1 MSKAVIRPLLSLKQ
15 LLRSTSCLSSNVSF
29 HQLREVTLSAR
40 EVTPITIKQARNL
53 LMDMVGTSYNTDE
66 QKVVKGKDL
75 LPIKSS
81 QEECPVRTMTDSY
94 QEVIIPLG
102 QDQEVRQKYLTSMQG
117 FRFGR
122 ILEDMDTFAGLIC
135 YTHNQDPSKGQNM
148 KSPLSTVTAL
158 VDRIDMHGV
167 ALSPFKDVRM
177 CGHVTWV
184 GRSSMEVTMI
194 VEQDMDG
201 TREQVLTARFVM
213 VARNPETKK
222 SAVVN
227 GLKPA
232 TEQELALFDLGE
244 RKRQLRQEES
254 KKSLLKTAPNEE
266 ERNIIHSLFL
276 QTIDQ
281 KSGTFNIRVKPE
293 NSVWMDKTILKNLR
307 ICQPEQKNLYNKI
320 FGGFLMRQAFEMAWA
335 NAAIYCKGRP
345 VVQVVDDI
353 VFHRPVEIGSLLFL
367 SSQDGMIV
375 TGIHPA
381 HAQYTGRGDNN
392 HHGPCLIWHVG
403 FVLELS
409 PHVTM

>member
-222 SAVVN
+222 S
-227 GLKPA
+227 
-232 TEQELALFDLGE
+232 
-244 RKRQLRQEES
+244 
-254 KKSLLKTAPNEE
+254 
-266 ERNIIHSLFL
+266 
-276 QTIDQ
+276 
-281 KSGTFNIRVKPE
+281 GTFNIRVKPE

-367 SSQDGMIV
+367 SSQVVYTEGALMQLKVHAEVVDPLTGSRHTTNDFYFAFDTNQPDLPHVVPKTYSESMLFLDGMR
-375 TGIHPA
+375 HL
-381 HAQYTGRGDNN
+381 RD
-392 HHGPCLIWHVG
+392 
-403 FVLELS
+403 
-409 PHVTM
+409 